1 MLYAGR
7 HGAGSGEIVALIAF
21 YRGHTHCR
29 SEHGV
34 FAVAFGYTSPACVA
48 GYVDHGRECPADTG
62 RRCFAGSYGRTFL
75 YQGRVPCGALS
86 ERNREYGAESVY
98 YIACEHQRNSKAGI
112 FYGIALKGIYG
123 FRIDFV
129 ENRTHHAGLYPA
141 RHVG

>member
-1 MLYAGR
+1 MKIAICDDEREICEGLERLIRKQRAE
-7 HGAGSGEIVALIAF
+7 AEVVLFSSGGQLLESRERFQIVLMDIQMEGMSGIETARAL
-21 YRGHTHCR
+21 RMKDET
-29 SEHGV
+29 
-34 FAVAFGYTSPACVA
+34 AVLIFVT
-48 GYVDHGRECPADTG
+48 
-62 RRCFAGSYGRTFL
+62 
-75 YQGRVPCGALS
+75 AL
-86 ERNREYGAESVY
+86 REYGAESVY